1 MPKFEWDEGKN
12 VSNRAKHR
20 IAFEEAATIFE
31 GPVFTMAE
39 EDSNEEMRQRSYG
52 LINGITVICVIH
64 TDRGDATRIISA
76 RKATKN
82 ERELFNAYL
91 KTANG

>member
-1 MPKFEWDEGKN
+1 MPKFEWDHDKN
-12 VSNRAKHR
+12 ASNLAKHG

-31 GPVFTMAE
+31 GPVFTLADE
-39 EDSNEEMRQRSYG
+39 GSPRELRDRSYG

-64 TDRGDATRIISA
+64 TDRGEATRIISA
-76 RKATKN
+76 RKATKT

-91 KTANG
+91 RKARS